1 VYSTLINLISGLLVY
16 NNTHKLTSP
25 PNCGNHI
32 PRGAFFEIYVLGTR
46 FCTCRALLV
55 IWPHII

>member
-25 PNCGNHI
+25 PNCAEPYHVE
-32 PRGAFFEIYVLGTR
+32 PSSKFTCLARVFVHAVL
-46 FCTCRALLV
+46 FL
-55 IWPHII
+55 